1 MVALAGIGVV
11 WVHDGSPVS
20 LAESA
25 WTRFRSTPIQSSA
38 DLNSRLFDL
47 SANGRIDHW
56 RVAWDEFKAHPVV
69 GRGAGTYAASWAQ
82 HRPVAFKVQNAHSL
96 YLENLD
102 ELGVV
107 GFALLIGFLA
117 VPAVAAARVRRSVV
131 FPGAVAAFAAYLV
144 HAGVDW
150 DWELTGVT
158 IVALLAAVSLIAS
171 ARGTTESTARTRRD
185 VVMLPLAVAATAL
198 ALVSVLGAVP
208 LGRSRDA
215 VDASRWAAAASAAHD
230 AARWAPWSSEP
241 LRLLGEAQLGA
252 GDVAAARAS
261 FREGVRKDPDSW
273 LLWLDLALASD
284 GPARRAALEHVRILN
299 PLSPQ
304 LKELLAG

>member
-1 MVALAGIGVV
+1 MWLASRSDALTTQGASFAEARSQGRSLLLALVALIVASGAAGLALALIDRRVRVGATTRRLFAGALVVVALAGIGVV

-144 HAGVDW
+144 HAGVRLGLGAD
-150 DWELTGVT
+150 
-158 IVALLAAVSLIAS
+158 
-171 ARGTTESTARTRRD
+171 RRD
-185 VVMLPLAVAATAL
+185 
-198 ALVSVLGAVP
+198 
-208 LGRSRDA
+208 D
-215 VDASRWAAAASAAHD
+215 
-230 AARWAPWSSEP
+230 
-241 LRLLGEAQLGA
+241 
-252 GDVAAARAS
+252 
-261 FREGVRKDPDSW
+261 
-273 LLWLDLALASD
+273 
-284 GPARRAALEHVRILN
+284 RRAARSRQPDRVCSRHDGIDGQDA
-299 PLSPQ
+299 P
-304 LKELLAG
+304 